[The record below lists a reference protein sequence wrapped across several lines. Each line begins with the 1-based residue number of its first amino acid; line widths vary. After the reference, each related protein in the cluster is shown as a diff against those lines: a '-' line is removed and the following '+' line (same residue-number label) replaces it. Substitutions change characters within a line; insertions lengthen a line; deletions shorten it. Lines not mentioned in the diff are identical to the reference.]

1 MISVE
6 EKLKELILCRYK
18 SLREFTV
25 KIGMPYST
33 FDTILKRGVDKANI
47 INILKICDEL
57 KISAD
62 KLANGVIENKII
74 DFNSLDIE
82 SMELVNNFNKLNDLG
97 KNAANKRVAELTEIA
112 KYSYTHETNHN
123 DESYIPTT
131 FAAHDDSDPEIAK
144 HDADVARKF
153 LSKIKKK

>member
-1 MISVE
+1 MA
-6 EKLKELILCRYK
+6 
-18 SLREFTV
+18 
-25 KIGMPYST
+25 
-33 FDTILKRGVDKANI
+33 VDRVI
-47 INILKICDEL
+47 KICD
-57 KISAD
+57 
-62 KLANGVIENKII
+62 V
-74 DFNSLDIE
+74 LDLNVKTFEPLDTHSKESILSKEE
-82 SMELVNNFNKLNDLG
+82 SMILFNFNKLNDLG
-97 KNAANKRVAELTEIA
+97 KNEANKRVAELTEIA

>member
-1 MISVE
+1 MTKT
-6 EKLKELILCRYK
+6 EKLKNIILSRYG
-18 SLREFTV
+18 SIREFS
-25 KIGMPYST
+25 KIVGIPSTTLTSALDRDIGGMA
-33 FDTILKRGVDKANI
+33 VDRVI
-47 INILKICDEL
+47 KICD
-57 KISAD
+57 
-62 KLANGVIENKII
+62 V
-74 DFNSLDIE
+74 LDLNVKTFEPLDTHSKESILSKEE
-82 SMELVNNFNKLNDLG
+82 SMILFNFNKLNDLG
-97 KNAANKRVAELTEIA
+97 KNEANKRVAELTEIA

>member
-1 MISVE
+1 MTKT
-6 EKLKELILCRYK
+6 EKLKNIILSRYG
-18 SLREFTV
+18 SIREFS
-25 KIGMPYST
+25 KIVGIPSTTLTSALDRDIGGMA
-33 FDTILKRGVDKANI
+33 VDRVI
-47 INILKICDEL
+47 KICD
-57 KISAD
+57 A
-62 KLANGVIENKII
+62 
-74 DFNSLDIE
+74 LDLNVKTFEPLDTHSKESILSKEE
-82 SMELVNNFNKLNDLG
+82 SMILFNFNKLNDLG
-97 KNAANKRVAELTEIA
+97 KNEANKRVAELTEIA

>member
-1 MISVE
+1 MGLE
-6 EKLKELILCRYK
+6 
-18 SLREFTV
+18 
-25 KIGMPYST
+25 
-33 FDTILKRGVDKANI
+33 
-47 INILKICDEL
+47 
-57 KISAD
+57 KISEYKKLLGLTNEELSKLSGVPKGTLD
-62 KLANGVIENKII
+62 KILSGVTKDPKLGTLKALARV
-74 DFNSLDIE
+74 FNCTLDDT
-82 SMELVNNFNKLNDLG
+82 LLTNFSKLNDLG
-97 KNAANKRVAELTEIA
+97 KNEANKRVAELTEIA

>member
-1 MISVE
+1 MGLE
-6 EKLKELILCRYK
+6 
-18 SLREFTV
+18 
-25 KIGMPYST
+25 
-33 FDTILKRGVDKANI
+33 
-47 INILKICDEL
+47 
-57 KISAD
+57 KISEYKKLLGLTNEELSKLSGVPKGTLD
-62 KLANGVIENKII
+62 KILSGVTKDPKLGTLKALARVFNCTLDDFDDLDNLDNSAPLSNEENT
-74 DFNSLDIE
+74 L
-82 SMELVNNFNKLNDLG
+82 LTNFSKLNDLG
-97 KNAANKRVAELTEIA
+97 KNEANKRVAELTEIA

>member
-1 MISVE
+1 MTKT
-6 EKLKELILCRYK
+6 EKLKNIILSRYG
-18 SLREFTV
+18 SIREFS
-25 KIGMPYST
+25 KIVGIPSTTLTSALDRDIGGMA
-33 FDTILKRGVDKANI
+33 VDRVI
-47 INILKICDEL
+47 KICD
-57 KISAD
+57 
-62 KLANGVIENKII
+62 V
-74 DFNSLDIE
+74 LDLDVKTFEPLDTHSKESILSKEE
-82 SMELVNNFNKLNDLG
+82 SMILFNFNKLNDLG
-97 KNAANKRVAELTEIA
+97 KNEANKRVAELTEIA

>member
-1 MISVE
+1 MI
-6 EKLKELILCRYK
+6 L
-18 SLREFTV
+18 F
-25 KIGMPYST
+25 
-33 FDTILKRGVDKANI
+33 
-47 INILKICDEL
+47 
-57 KISAD
+57 
-62 KLANGVIENKII
+62 
-74 DFNSLDIE
+74 
-82 SMELVNNFNKLNDLG
+82 NFNKLNDLG
-97 KNAANKRVAELTEIA
+97 KNEANKRVAELTEIA

>member
-1 MISVE
+1 MTKT
-6 EKLKELILCRYK
+6 EKLKNIILSRYG
-18 SLREFTV
+18 SIREFS
-25 KIGMPYST
+25 KIVGIPSTTLTSALDRDIGGMA
-33 FDTILKRGVDKANI
+33 VDRVI
-47 INILKICDEL
+47 KICDVLDLNVKTFEPL
-57 KISAD
+57 D
-62 KLANGVIENKII
+62 T
-74 DFNSLDIE
+74 NSKESILSKEE
-82 SMELVNNFNKLNDLG
+82 SMILFNFNKLNDLG
-97 KNAANKRVAELTEIA
+97 KNEANKRVAELTEIA

>member
-1 MISVE
+1 MGLE
-6 EKLKELILCRYK
+6 
-18 SLREFTV
+18 
-25 KIGMPYST
+25 
-33 FDTILKRGVDKANI
+33 
-47 INILKICDEL
+47 
-57 KISAD
+57 KISEYKKLLGLTNEELSKLSGVPKGTLD
-62 KLANGVIENKII
+62 KILSGVTKDPKLGTLKALARVFNCTLDDFDDLDNLDNSTPLSNEENT
-74 DFNSLDIE
+74 L
-82 SMELVNNFNKLNDLG
+82 LTNFSKLNDLG
-97 KNAANKRVAELTEIA
+97 KNEANKRVAELTEIA